1 MSRKL
6 GVLGILFGLV
16 SMIVI
21 GWSTSPLTTH
31 AENLASSATYSEQRG
46 YERFVKQLPQQVLDK
61 VNWKPPFYMG
71 SGGLLRFIRDCG
83 TYITVSELLVQPE
96 KPPLE
101 ESQPKEPRKQI
112 ALTFD
117 DGPNNKST
125 IQILDILQKY
135 DVKATFFVLGQNVVK
150 HPDVVKR
157 MYIEGHEIANHSWG
171 HKNLTKLN
179 PAQMH
184 AEIDRASDAIFEA
197 TGHYPTA
204 YRPPYGAVDA
214 NVRQEIQLTPV
225 LWNIDTLDWHHKNPV
240 KTLENVKANAKDGG
254 IILMHDIHQE
264 SADAVEAVIQYL
276 QQEDYEFITAKEL
289 NN

>member
-6 GVLGILFGLV
+6 VVLGILFGLV
-16 SMIVI
+16 SMIVV
-21 GWSTSPLTTH
+21 GWSTSPLTIN
-31 AENLASSATYSEQRG
+31 AENLASSATYSEQQG
-46 YERFVKQLPQQVLDK
+46 YQQFVKQLPQRVSDE
-61 VNWKPPFYMG
+61 VTWKTPFYMG
-71 SGGLLRFIRDCG
+71 NGGLPRVIRDCG
-83 TYITVSELLVQPE
+83 AYITVGELLVQQE
-96 KPPLE
+96 KPEMPPL
-101 ESQPKEPRKQI
+101 EPRKQI

-150 HPDVVKR
+150 HPDVVNR

-184 AEIDRASDAIFEA
+184 AEIDRASEAIFEA
-197 TGHYPTA
+197 TGHYPTS
-204 YRPPYGAVDA
+204 YRPPYGAIDA
-214 NVRQEIQLTPV
+214 SVRQEIQLTPV
-225 LWNIDTLDWHHKNPV
+225 LWNIDTMDWYHKDSL
-240 KTLENVKANAKDGG
+240 KTLENVQANAKDGG
-254 IILMHDIHQE
+254 IVLMHDIHQQ
-264 SADAVEAVIQYL
+264 SADALEAVIQYL
-276 QQEDYEFITAKEL
+276 QQEDYEFITADEL